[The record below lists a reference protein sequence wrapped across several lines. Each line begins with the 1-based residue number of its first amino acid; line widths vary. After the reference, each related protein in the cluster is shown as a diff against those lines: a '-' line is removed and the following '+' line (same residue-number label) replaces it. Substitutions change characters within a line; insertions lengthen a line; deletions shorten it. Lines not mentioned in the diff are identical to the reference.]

1 MPAVIETCPIM
12 FSHAVTHPHRRPP
25 MVRAQKY
32 RPPAVGYAEAISAI
46 EAATHMVNML
56 TIGQPIEFAAGPA
69 NFSPYP
75 YSSTA
80 PVNMEMMEKETAKFA
95 KPPISRRSCCV

>member
-32 RPPAVGYAEAISAI
+32 RPPAVGYADAISAI
-46 EAATHMVNML
+46 DAATHMVNML
-56 TIGQPIEFAAGPA
+56 KIGPPIESAAAIPAIVAAPHMVNMLPTGQPIEFAAGPA
-69 NFSPYP
+69 NLRP
-75 YSSTA
+75 
-80 PVNMEMMEKETAKFA
+80 
-95 KPPISRRSCCV
+95 